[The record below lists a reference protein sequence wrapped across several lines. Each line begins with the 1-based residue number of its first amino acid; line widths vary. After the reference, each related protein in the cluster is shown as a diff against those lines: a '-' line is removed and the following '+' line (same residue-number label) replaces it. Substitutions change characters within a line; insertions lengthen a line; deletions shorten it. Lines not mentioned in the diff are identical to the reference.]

1 MGCGRQHCKECE
13 CLLQL
18 FLGSNY
24 HEFTAVTQKEESP
37 ESRVGMPTT
46 EMSRQEKG
54 DGIRIILPEG
64 SQVFKVVHK
73 KEAVQNDKYRL
84 SEDMQQEIRNRA
96 SLPENSFSDGRLK
109 IEDMVIERSDKK
121 RKIQDGS

>member
-1 MGCGRQHCKECE
+1 
-13 CLLQL
+13 
-18 FLGSNY
+18 
-24 HEFTAVTQKEESP
+24 
-37 ESRVGMPTT
+37 MPTT

-54 DGIRIILPEG
+54 DGIRITLPEG

-109 IEDMVIERSDKK
+109 IEDMVIEWSDKK